1 MQQCARFCGGVSLA
15 QESITLTLM
24 NKSGLH
30 ARPASIFV
38 QTAKKF
44 QSKII
49 VKKGDKEA
57 DAKSIL
63 SVLALGAEYGDT
75 ITIIVDGND
84 APDALAALV
93 NLVKNKFGEE

>member
-1 MQQCARFCGGVSLA
+1 MSRV
-15 QESITLTLM
+15 EVTLVLM

-63 SVLALGAEYGDT
+63 SVLALGAECGDR
-75 ITIIVDGND
+75 ITIIVDGDD
-84 APDALAALV
+84 ADDALTALV
-93 NLVKNKFGEE
+93 NLVKSKFGEK

>member
-1 MQQCARFCGGVSLA
+1 MDNA
-15 QESITLTLM
+15 ETTLTLM

-44 QSKII
+44 GSKII
-49 VKKGDKEA
+49 VRKGDREA

-63 SVLALGAEYGDT
+63 SVLALGAECGDS
-75 ITIIVDGND
+75 ITIIAQGED
-84 APDALAALV
+84 AKDALAALID
-93 NLVKNKFGEE
+93 LVKNRFGEEE